1 LNEEMKKKT
10 KVAEK
15 GDPRIDRKER
25 VKSDCVEKDKER
37 DKIMDFLLIKK
48 IRRWDPDV

>member
-1 LNEEMKKKT
+1 MKKKT

-25 VKSDCVEKDKER
+25 VKSDCVEKDKEMIR
-37 DKIMDFLLIKK
+37 VWISFDKNNEMG
-48 IRRWDPDV
+48 PM